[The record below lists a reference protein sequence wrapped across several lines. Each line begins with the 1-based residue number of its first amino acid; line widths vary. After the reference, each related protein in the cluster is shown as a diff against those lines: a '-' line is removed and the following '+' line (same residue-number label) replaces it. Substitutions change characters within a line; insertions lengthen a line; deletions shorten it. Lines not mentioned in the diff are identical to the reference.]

1 MPKAEVV
8 STTLKRGSLLTEELG
23 SWVGVVAATMF
34 IGAKVVAKVSNKVA
48 K

>member
-1 MPKAEVV
+1 MSKAIAV
-8 STTLKRGSLLTEELG
+8 SETLKRGSLLTEELG
-23 SWVGVVAATMF
+23 SWVGVAAATLF